1 MVLGSFQAWLA
12 DFYALDVGYDIYDFL
27 ITDERLARALDR
39 SGRENDEKLLI
50 AEDNGE
56 AEVSLYLQQEVV
68 DRLMCH
74 DPTTRLDEQNFADFL
89 TAFEGVSH
97 FMYYAYR
104 ASIDRQV
111 TLLEMELQAEVD
123 KFVAT
128 AELLRQ
134 QGERP
139 PPGLHHWLFKQTK
152 LVDELTRGEHERYSR
167 ASHYAGKYC
176 LKLWPRLSDGSGRE
190 SMRRELR
197 YFYRLA
203 RGAKIDHIEA
213 R

>member
-1 MVLGSFQAWLA
+1 MVLGSFQSWLEE
-12 DFYALDVGYDIYDFL
+12 FYALDIGYDVYDFL
-27 ITDERLARALDR
+27 ITDERLASTLD
-39 SGRENDEKLLI
+39 SGGRQNEEKLLI
-50 AEDNGE
+50 AEDDGG
-56 AEVSLYLQQEVV
+56 AEVGLYLQRDLV
-68 DRLMCH
+68 DRLMRH
-74 DPTTRLDEQNFADFL
+74 DPTARLDEQNFADFL

-97 FMYYAYR
+97 FMYYAFR
-104 ASIDRQV
+104 ARNDRQV

-128 AELLRQ
+128 AELLRR

-139 PPGLHHWLFKQTK
+139 PQGLHHWLFRQTK
-152 LVDELTRGEHERYSR
+152 LVDELTSGEHERYAR

-176 LKLWPRLSDGSGRE
+176 LKLWPRLADGSGWE
-190 SMRRELR
+190 SVRQELR

-203 RGAKIDHIEA
+203 RGPKIDHIEA